1 MYIEIHNYEELEQ
14 KALYFK
20 LNNAF
25 NMNYATEENIKI
37 VGIYAIYSNNTC
49 LYVGQSKNIAS
60 RIATHLRG
68 KYQNSTD
75 IYIWDIEELGFSD
88 FKKRSQKSREQILN
102 NAEKYIMSILKPIDN
117 IDIDMD
123 IKIKEDEKPTF
134 KIDDN
139 STFSMH
145 IAYEC
150 LKICN
155 DSLRFLEEIGVS
167 IDFLHHQDKI
177 DTETREIVLKSI
189 LETTPTSFCNKEQI

>member
-1 MYIEIHNYEELEQ
+1 MYIEIHNYYELEQ

-25 NMNYATEENIKI
+25 NMSYTTEENIKI

-155 DSLRFLEEIGVS
+155 DSLSFLEEIGVS

-189 LETTPTSFCNKEQI
+189 LETTPTSFCNKEPI